1 MLATSDLEI
10 IENTLTQAMQCA
22 IAKGWAIQRDLT
34 YCSEFKECCAIG
46 AILVCELK
54 TPITQDEVDNLLL
67 TVLQDA
73 IREHNIDLPNDWVPD
88 FINGFDMGYCDQP
101 ENYPNPDAFALGSK
115 LADKYV
121 QD

>member
-1 MLATSDLEI
+1 MLAPSDLEI

-46 AILVCELK
+46 AIL
-54 TPITQDEVDNLLL
+54 
-67 TVLQDA
+67 VLQDA